1 VLFYRTAFLYLFFC
15 DKLGIISFLVV
26 LEINLTTPSPLGQ
39 APKGQL
45 LLRTLS
51 MPADTNANGD
61 IFGGWIM
68 SQLDLAGGILAKEI
82 SGGRIVTVSVS
93 SITFKKPVKVGDV
106 VCCYGECVKIG
117 RTSMT
122 INLEVWIKPVK
133 EHGIG
138 DRFMVCDATF
148 NYVAI
153 DAKGKPRPIP
163 KTA

>member
-1 VLFYRTAFLYLFFC
+1 MEQQVH
-15 DKLGIISFLVV
+15 
-26 LEINLTTPSPLGQ
+26 ETT

-45 LLRTLS
+45 LLRTLA

-93 SITFKKPVKVGDV
+93 SITFKKPVRVGDV
-106 VCCYGECVKIG
+106 VCCYGDCTRIG
-117 RTSMT
+117 RTSMS
-122 INLEVWIKPVK
+122 IELEVWVKPVR
-133 EHGIG
+133 EDGVG

-153 DAKGKPRPIP
+153 DTQGKPRAIA
-163 KTA
+163 K